1 MKTPGFNLDD
11 IKFKIDK
18 KTFIRAVN
26 LYEQKKITK
35 IKEGT
40 HYYQAEVLGTYPYQ
54 VYVDIFDFTEGSC
67 DCYLGERD
75 ILCKHMIAL
84 AIYMV
89 KQGQNLTEDDKKFIE
104 GPICSNKLGDLSKE
118 EEIKV
123 KEEIRKATRY
133 IKAYEGPSRIWFTY
147 QDSLDEGCR
156 RLSRII
162 SCLPVCF
169 KSAEIIVALLIK
181 LDNKLGIGGV
191 DDSDG
196 TVGNFIESAVDVLL
210 DYVKLDKNCLKAFKV
225 LKNKETSF
233 GWEERLVN
241 LIKD

>member
-1 MKTPGFNLDD
+1 MKIPGFTLDD

-18 KTFIRAVN
+18 KTFIKAIN

-35 IKEGT
+35 IKEGF

-67 DCYLGERD
+67 DCYLGQRD

-89 KQGQNLTEDDKKFIE
+89 KQGQDLNEDDKKFIE
-104 GPICSNKLGDLSKE
+104 GPICSNKLGDLSEE

-123 KEEIRKATRY
+123 KEGIRKAMRY
-133 IKAYEGPSRIWFTY
+133 IKAYEGPSRIWFAY
-147 QDSLDEGCR
+147 QNSLEEGCR
-156 RLSRII
+156 HLSKIL
-162 SCLPVCF
+162 SSLPVCL

-196 TVGNFIESAVDVLL
+196 TVGNFIEGAVDVLL
-210 DYVKLDKNCLKAFKV
+210 DYVKLDRNCLKAFKV
-225 LKNKETSF
+225 LKNRETCF
-233 GWEERLVN
+233 GWEERL
-241 LIKD
+241 IKLLN